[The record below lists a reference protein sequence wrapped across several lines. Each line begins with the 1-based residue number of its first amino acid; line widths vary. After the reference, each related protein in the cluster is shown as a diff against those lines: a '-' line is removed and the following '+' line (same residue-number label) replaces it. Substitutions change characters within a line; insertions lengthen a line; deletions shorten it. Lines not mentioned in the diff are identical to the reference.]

1 MSDAFPS
8 GYAHLGCVPLAVRGI
23 MQRLAAARRTCNTSR
38 GVYRR
43 DPQCAGDGRL
53 SARALRGGQRTLRV
67 CPLERGMTIPTVLI
81 TGASRGLGA
90 ATARITAKLTANVVL
105 MARSASR
112 LEELAGSIRADR
124 GNARVVVGDVSRLVD
139 CQQAVGEAIQAFG
152 RLDAVVNNAG
162 VLVPIAPISEAEP
175 RLWERN
181 LAVNVLGPLML
192 TQVALPHLR
201 QHSGRVINVSCGAAI
216 SVIPGWAAYSAS
228 TAALDHLTRVLAEEE
243 PAITAVSFRPGV
255 VDTDMQA
262 TVRRDGVHGMPAEA
276 YAHFARI
283 HEEKELLP
291 PEVPGCALAVLALY
305 ALPRW
310 TGSAL
315 AWNHEE
321 LRSLV
326 RQFACGSG
334 SGGPDQEA

>member
-1 MSDAFPS
+1 
-8 GYAHLGCVPLAVRGI
+8 
-23 MQRLAAARRTCNTSR
+23 
-38 GVYRR
+38 
-43 DPQCAGDGRL
+43 
-53 SARALRGGQRTLRV
+53 
-67 CPLERGMTIPTVLI
+67 MTIPTVLI

-90 ATARITAKLTANVVL
+90 ATARITAKLMANVVL
-105 MARSASR
+105 MARSGDR
-112 LEELAGSIRADR
+112 LGELANNIRAEG
-124 GNARVVVGDVSRLVD
+124 GNALVVVGDVSRMVD

-162 VLVPIAPISEAEP
+162 VLVPIAPIAEGDP

-192 TQVALPHLR
+192 TQAALPHLR

-216 SVIPGWAAYSAS
+216 SVIPGWAAYCAA

-243 PAITAVSFRPGV
+243 PSITAVAFRPGV

-262 TVRRDGVHGMPAEA
+262 TVRRDGIAGMPEEA
-276 YAHFARI
+276 YAHFVRI
-283 HEEKELLP
+283 HDEDELLP

-305 ALPRW
+305 APAGW
-310 TGSAL
+310 TGTSL
-315 AWNHEE
+315 AWNHED

-326 RQFACGSG
+326 RKFACGSG
-334 SGGPDQEA
+334 GSGPD